1 MFDDEMLQ
9 TSKMIRKLSPCFCFG
24 LLQTKEGA
32 VKRKRKE
39 KESIEYKYRGAAVG
53 SGVTA
58 VVW

>member
-1 MFDDEMLQ
+1 VF
-9 TSKMIRKLSPCFCFG
+9 FFG
-24 LLQTKEGA
+24 LLKTKDGA